1 MKATAKAKAAAAV
14 NNNTP
19 SMPAAPDLSWVP
31 ISAMPSD
38 KKKGKEEHISTLLEL
53 KFISAKMDKF
63 GRDVMYFQCYNPEA
77 FSILKDNMDAQGLN
91 PEQISLPFWRGEE
104 GDYLLRVT
112 KANCSLDGDLLE
124 SSKVLNIKVPA
135 EFVYYSG
142 KKSNGYSIHL

>member
-1 MKATAKAKAAAAV
+1 MSKTTKAKASAPAAA
-14 NNNTP
+14 TA
-19 SMPAAPDLSWVP
+19 SDLSWVP
-31 ISAMPSD
+31 ISSIPSD
-38 KKKGKEEHISTLLEL
+38 KKKGKEEHVSTILEL

-112 KANCSLDGDLLE
+112 KANCSLDEGLLE
-124 SSKVLNIKVPA
+124 SSKTLNIKVPA

-142 KKSNGYSIHL
+142 KKSNGYALHL

>member
-1 MKATAKAKAAAAV
+1 MSKTTKAKASAPAAATT
-14 NNNTP
+14 NGT
-19 SMPAAPDLSWVP
+19 PDLSWVP
-31 ISAMPSD
+31 ISTIPSD

-77 FSILKDNMDAQGLN
+77 FSILKDSMDAQGLN

-112 KANCSLDGDLLE
+112 KANCSLDEGLLE
-124 SSKVLNIKVPA
+124 SSKTLNIKVPA

-142 KKSNGYSIHL
+142 KKSNGHALHL

>member
-1 MKATAKAKAAAAV
+1 M
-14 NNNTP
+14 
-19 SMPAAPDLSWVP
+19 PDLSWVP
-31 ISAMPSD
+31 ISAIPSD
-38 KKKGKEEHISTLLEL
+38 KKKGKEDHVSTILEL
-53 KFISAKMDKF
+53 RFISAKMDKF
-63 GRDVMYFQCYNPEA
+63 GRDVMYFQRYNPEA

-91 PEQISLPFWRGEE
+91 PEQIRLPFWRGEE

-142 KKSNGYSIHL
+142 KKSNGYSLHL

>member
-1 MKATAKAKAAAAV
+1 MSKTTKAKAAAAP
-14 NNNTP
+14 TATGP
-19 SMPAAPDLSWVP
+19 PDLSWVP
-31 ISAMPSD
+31 ISAIPSD
-38 KKKGKEEHISTLLEL
+38 KKKGKEEPISTLLEL

-91 PEQISLPFWRGEE
+91 PEQISLPFWRGAD

-112 KANCSLDGDLLE
+112 KANCSLDSNLLE
-124 SSKVLNIKVPA
+124 SSKVLNIKVPV